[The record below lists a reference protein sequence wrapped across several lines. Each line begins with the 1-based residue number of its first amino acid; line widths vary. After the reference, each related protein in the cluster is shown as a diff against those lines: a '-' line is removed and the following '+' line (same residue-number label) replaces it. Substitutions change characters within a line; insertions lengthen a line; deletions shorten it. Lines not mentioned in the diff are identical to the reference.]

1 VKTLRAAAGLGATE
15 AVGLAVAVLWTRGRA
30 GVVLAAWLLVKVL
43 FCVGAVRLGAGS
55 FLAMVLYEVAT
66 VVGAL
71 AATTAPAA
79 VRLTLAVSATTVLVL
94 LFRSLRLFP
103 EVKVP

>member
-1 VKTLRAAAGLGATE
+1 MKTLRAAAGIGAAE
-15 AVGLAVAVLWTRGRA
+15 AVALAVAVVWARGRA
-30 GVVLAAWLLVKVL
+30 GVVLGAWLLVKVL
-43 FCVGAVRLGAGS
+43 FCIGAVRLGAGS
-55 FLAMVLYEVAT
+55 FLAMLLYEVAT
-66 VVGAL
+66 LVGAG
-71 AATTAPAA
+71 AATAAPIA